1 MLTQDTLVVTALYKA
16 LRDKFQ
22 LPARPAK
29 RRKGKK
35 PDAEVHIW
43 KLFARHMPL
52 KEHQDALA
60 VKPQR
65 PVINIMIGTPN
76 RIRQLA
82 QTDTIKLSSKKLKT
96 IVFDCK
102 PNQKGF
108 TLFET
113 HETRDDTF
121 GVLLYAQKELL
132 ARKLKLYL
140 A

>member
-16 LRDKFQ
+16 LRDKYQ
-22 LPARPAK
+22 LPVKPQKK
-29 RRKGKK
+29 RKNNHQ
-35 PDAEVHIW
+35 DAEVHVW

-76 RIRQLA
+76 RIKQLA
-82 QTDTIKLSSKKLKT
+82 QVNSIKLSSKKFKT

-102 PNQKGF
+102 SNQKGF

-121 GVLLYAQKELL
+121 AVLLYS
-132 ARKLKLYL
+132 
-140 A
+140 